1 MIEDKLKDG
10 AQEEISDELAAHL
23 PLYRRPPPEDL
34 ESAVREL
41 KLLNLQYSNLQSQ
54 LSALQ
59 LEIAVKSLRL
69 SLFEP
74 RHKSLDWEELVR
86 L

>member
-1 MIEDKLKDG
+1 MTEDKPKDG
-10 AQEEISDELAAHL
+10 AREEISDEVAANL

-41 KLLNLQYSNLQSQ
+41 KLLNLQHSSLQSQ
-54 LSALQ
+54 LSTLQ

-69 SLFEP
+69 ALFEP
-74 RHKSLDWEELVR
+74 RQELSRLDELF
-86 L
+86 